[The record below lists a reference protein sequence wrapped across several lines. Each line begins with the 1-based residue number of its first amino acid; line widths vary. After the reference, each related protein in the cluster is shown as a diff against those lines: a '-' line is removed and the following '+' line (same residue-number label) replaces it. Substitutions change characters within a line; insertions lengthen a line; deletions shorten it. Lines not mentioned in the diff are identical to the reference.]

1 VLGVGFRGAGC
12 RVEGLPYESR
22 ALAGFDR
29 VEPCHE
35 GSAGKGSAGKGSAGK
50 GSAGKLHVEPCA
62 THGVRVQETIPA
74 VGDDHSYGGRYQ
86 L

>member
-1 VLGVGFRGAGC
+1 MLGVGFRGAGC

-35 GSAGKGSAGKGSAGK
+35 GSAGKGSAGK
-50 GSAGKLHVEPCA
+50 LHVEPCA